1 MKKLIK
7 NTTLIN
13 LFNCKYNAQIHKL
26 ISKTSLLKT
35 NNIFLFK
42 TLDYINKHNKI
53 KNSIYYS
60 ITNHYSQC
68 KVNRPPI
75 DNGLKLSSV
84 SEKIDLRNIS
94 ENCYIEQVQTGCI
107 SHFGYYIESE
117 GNSMIIDPIRDI
129 EFYLKIIKD
138 RNSSLKYI
146 GETHFHADFISG
158 HYELSQKTGAPII
171 YGPGAKAEFRIV
183 NAKNNSIYELSSKIK
198 IQVIHTPGH
207 TLESVCFCILEKVND
222 NDNEFKKIA
231 LFTGDTI
238 FLGDVGRPD
247 LAVKSNV
254 SSKDLASMMY
264 DSIQVIK
271 KLPDNILILPGHG
284 AGSACGKNIE
294 SGTVSTLGKQ
304 KQTNYAFNN
313 ELKKDEFIEILTSNI
328 SAPPQYF
335 FFDAEMNHKTL
346 NSIDHIIKNSKKP
359 ITILQ
364 YNKMVN
370 DDKSIKTIDTRDYNE
385 VYKTGI
391 IKGSYCISLD
401 TSYAIWAATLLKPT
415 DRVIIVS
422 NKGKEEESIKR
433 LARVGFENIIGYL
446 ENGINDWI
454 NNNYKT
460 VKINTITAEETINV
474 INKDNDDNVIIDV
487 RTNNEHKS
495 KGLIKN
501 SICYP
506 LNEFEENIN
515 ILKDSKNNL
524 SSKNIYIVCK
534 GGIRAT
540 IASSII
546 NKYYDELNVYVV
558 EGGMDNLERKGFKPD
573 KI

>member
-1 MKKLIK
+1 
-7 NTTLIN
+7 
-13 LFNCKYNAQIHKL
+13 
-26 ISKTSLLKT
+26 
-35 NNIFLFK
+35 
-42 TLDYINKHNKI
+42 
-53 KNSIYYS
+53 
-60 ITNHYSQC
+60 
-68 KVNRPPI
+68 
-75 DNGLKLSSV
+75 
-84 SEKIDLRNIS
+84 
-94 ENCYIEQVQTGCI
+94 
-107 SHFGYYIESE
+107 
-117 GNSMIIDPIRDI
+117 
-129 EFYLKIIKD
+129 
-138 RNSSLKYI
+138 
-146 GETHFHADFISG
+146 
-158 HYELSQKTGAPII
+158 
-171 YGPGAKAEFRIV
+171 
-183 NAKNNSIYELSSKIK
+183 
-198 IQVIHTPGH
+198 
-207 TLESVCFCILEKVND
+207 
-222 NDNEFKKIA
+222 
-231 LFTGDTI
+231 
-238 FLGDVGRPD
+238 
-247 LAVKSNV
+247 
-254 SSKDLASMMY
+254 MMY